1 MSFRSTDCGQHV
13 DSGCSCG
20 SKDFD
25 DFAFGIDVARF
36 PRFQT
41 NNDFVV
47 TRRCFR
53 QLCVRRNLNVDI
65 VHQSRIVRHDVI
77 KIPRLLQCSDNRVA
91 RALEDADD
99 AAFAP
104 MLRWLARPDLGAAR
118 RDVATDPCHHP
129 VAVHCGA
136 GILSGDENVRVCRL
150 FRDKETVTDL
160 MDRQFPSDKIGF
172 GWKDVPILAN
182 ANNFAGMLQL
192 VQSFANFNAIATLQS
207 ERSRDLI
214 SIAWPIIRSP
224 QQGEELFSNCATV
237 FGHVDENILEIV
249 RHGESVRWRIDLT
262 TEFKR

>member
-1 MSFRSTDCGQHV
+1 MFDCLWNSIRFIENTLWKLSGQIILPDDRQHV
-13 DSGCSCG
+13 DSGRSCG

-53 QLCVRRNLNVDI
+53 QLCARRNLNVDI

-77 KIPRLLQCSDNRVA
+77 KIPRLLQCSDNGVA
-91 RALEDADD
+91 RALEDAND

-104 MLRWLARPDLGAAR
+104 MLRCAVRSDLGAAR
-118 RDVATDPCHHP
+118 RDIATNPRHHP

-136 GILSGDENVRVCRL
+136 RILSGDENVGLARL
-150 FRDKETVTDL
+150 FRDKETVTSL

-182 ANNFAGMLQL
+182 ANNFARALQL
-192 VQSFANFNAIATLQS
+192 VQSFANFHAIATL
-207 ERSRDLI
+207 
-214 SIAWPIIRSP
+214 
-224 QQGEELFSNCATV
+224 
-237 FGHVDENILEIV
+237 
-249 RHGESVRWRIDLT
+249 
-262 TEFKR
+262 